1 LDAGEGAEK
10 RRSEIDQSQID
21 EAKPK
26 TEESDYPMTKRTNDA
41 LSRSDRVL
49 VAALAIV
56 LATASAAIGAS
67 LTNHTI
73 MVKAAL
79 TKPLPALTRVIPAG
93 APGPDAVM
101 TQLLAEHRCLS
112 EALYYEA
119 RGEGTQGEKAV
130 AEVVFHRMNTGN
142 YGHSICAVVYEG
154 AGRPGCQFSFTCNGD
169 LHRRK
174 EVRAWDQSEQLAAQ
188 ILTGQ
193 AWRKNATEGATNYH
207 AVSVMPGWAPT
218 LEKTTQI
225 GNHIFYRGVPHT
237 S

>member
-1 LDAGEGAEK
+1 
-10 RRSEIDQSQID
+10 
-21 EAKPK
+21 
-26 TEESDYPMTKRTNDA
+26 MTKKTNDA

-49 VAALAIV
+49 IAALAIV

-119 RGEGTQGEKAV
+119 RGEGAQGEKSRRRSGLSPH
-130 AEVVFHRMNTGN
+130 EQGQLRPFH
-142 YGHSICAVVYEG
+142 
-154 AGRPGCQFSFTCNGD
+154 
-169 LHRRK
+169 L
-174 EVRAWDQSEQLAAQ
+174 
-188 ILTGQ
+188 
-193 AWRKNATEGATNYH
+193 
-207 AVSVMPGWAPT
+207 
-218 LEKTTQI
+218 
-225 GNHIFYRGVPHT
+225 RGGL
-237 S
+237 